1 CSSDLELLQNGR
13 DRDDM
18 PLELQLG
25 FLEAGRDADE
35 LRQVEDRHLE
45 VLAGRGL
52 QLRLP
57 GVEREMA
64 ERARRHESVGA
75 GLLRLLDRLDQLT
88 ERSLLAGLD
97 DRKAAALDLRRIVD

>member
-1 CSSDLELLQNGR
+1 MTSSAKRTRDLVMGASIARACTQLGGRISVNKDPARDPARDRRAGNRPSESSRMPRPPETCSSDLELLQNGR

-45 VLAGRGL
+45 V
-52 QLRLP
+52 
-57 GVEREMA
+57 
-64 ERARRHESVGA
+64 
-75 GLLRLLDRLDQLT
+75 
-88 ERSLLAGLD
+88 
-97 DRKAAALDLRRIVD
+97 